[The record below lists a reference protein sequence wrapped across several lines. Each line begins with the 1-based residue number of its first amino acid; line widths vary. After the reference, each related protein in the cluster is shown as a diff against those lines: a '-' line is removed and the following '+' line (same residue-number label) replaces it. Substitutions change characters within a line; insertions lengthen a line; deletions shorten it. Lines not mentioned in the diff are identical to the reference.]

1 MVWLTILNSRANAA
15 RPLSGCR
22 GTLLATGPQQSQ
34 EGGLKPIAGPEQE
47 GGLKP
52 IAGPET

>member
-22 GTLLATGPQQSQ
+22 GTLLATGPQQ
-34 EGGLKPIAGPEQE
+34 PQE